1 MKSGHEYSC
10 QKVSLCQIFL
20 SLAWFKFSEQAT
32 DEGNSIRVQALKCKV
47 MVAYKLND

>member
-1 MKSGHEYSC
+1 MNIAVKKSHF
-10 QKVSLCQIFL
+10 VRFFL
-20 SLAWFKFSEQAT
+20 SLAWFTFSEQAA